1 MNLAIYIHWPFCK
14 SKCPYCDFNSHVR
27 EQIDQEKWRN
37 ALLAEMEFM
46 HSHAAD
52 FTVSSIFFGGGTPS
66 LMPPQTAEALINRVH
81 ELWKVADNVEITLEA
96 NPTSAEA
103 QSFANFRS
111 AGVNRLSLGVQ
122 SLCDAELKFLG
133 RGHSANEAISAI
145 KLAAKT
151 FPRYSFDLIYARP
164 NQTAKQWDEEL
175 SEALELAGGHLSLYQ
190 LTIEENTAFHHAYKA
205 GGFSLPNEEL
215 AEELYILTEEKML
228 ANGFMPY
235 EISNY
240 ALVGEESRHNLSY
253 WNGTSYIGIGA
264 GAHGRINTK
273 KSPPSYFPVMPDADF
288 PSEHSEMLGKSSDV
302 ASSKR
307 KKDWIP
313 AFAGMT
319 SEKCS
324 GEGEKRK
331 RIATQT
337 LKSPERWLERVQK
350 QGNGIEIWQEIS
362 PQDEVIERLMM
373 GLRLRDGLN
382 YADFLQQTG
391 YDLQEHI
398 NLKKRD
404 FYIEQGLL
412 EGDKTTLKTTL
423 KGRLLLNKLTAELLC

>member
-27 EQIDQEKWRN
+27 AQIDQEKWRN
-37 ALLAEMEFM
+37 ALLAELEFM
-46 HSHAAD
+46 HSNAAD

-66 LMPPQTAEALINRVH
+66 LMPPQTAEALINKVH

-103 QSFANFRS
+103 QSFADFRA

-122 SLCDAELKFLG
+122 SLRDAELKFLG
-133 RGHSANEAISAI
+133 RGHSANEVISAI
-145 KLAAKT
+145 KLASRI

-164 NQTAKQWDEEL
+164 NQTLETWNAEL
-175 SEALELAGGHLSLYQ
+175 AEALELAGGHLSLYQ
-190 LTIEENTAFHHAYKA
+190 LTIEENTAFHHIYKA
-205 GGFSLPNEEL
+205 GGFELPNEEL
-215 AEELYILTEEKML
+215 AEELYKFTEEKML
-228 ANGFMPY
+228 ARGFVPY

-240 ALVGEESRHNLSY
+240 ALAGEESRHNLSY

-273 KSPPSYFPVMPDADF
+273 KSPPPLRGRVRVGGSLPELSPLLVPPTPPSPVKG
-288 PSEHSEMLGKSSDV
+288 E
-302 ASSKR
+302 
-307 KKDWIP
+307 
-313 AFAGMT
+313 
-319 SEKCS
+319 
-324 GEGEKRK
+324 EGEKRK

-337 LKSPERWLERVQK
+337 LKSPERWLEKVQK
-350 QGNGIEIWQEIS
+350 QGNGVEIWQEVS
-362 PQDEVIERLMM
+362 PQDEVEERLMM

-391 YDLQEHI
+391 YDLESYI

-412 EGDKTTLKTTL
+412 ADDKITLKTTL
-423 KGRLLLNKLTAELLC
+423 KGRLLLNKLTAELLL